1 MKQINSFSILFTFV
15 LLLLAPNLA
24 AAELIA
30 EAFEI
35 PYQINNSDHILIGTV
50 SGIEICDYYTN
61 NTIAVDEWLYNSL
74 PENTLT
80 VRTNIG
86 TNASLED
93 EAEFTKN
100 EPVLLML
107 KDQRPDEGVFRVSDG
122 YAGKHSI
129 SDRDTVIKELK
140 AQGKWK
146 GEDQTGNKTNDI
158 EPKTGTAANVSQ
170 DTSSKSA
177 ILDINDTNLQL
188 VPLDFGPQ
196 TFKNLKN
203 NPDFLATRGQM
214 PQFFTQAER
223 KNWLGKL
230 DRTRNIV
237 ATDIDINPYLHPKGP
252 VIEYGWNIDGYF
264 EVILYKDMNVTDSQ
278 ISEIYNV
285 INRGANK
292 AGIQEIPVV
301 FFKRDFIQDA
311 ILTEDSGAIEEKS
324 NLSTSK
330 ANNGELNYSNN
341 NNSTSDN
348 GSRSNG
354 NKSSVISSSPDFEL
368 LGSLVCLYGGWRL
381 TKK

>member
-1 MKQINSFSILFTFV
+1 MKQIYSFSILFTFV

-80 VRTNIG
+80 VMTNIG

-146 GEDQTGNKTNDI
+146 REDQTGNISNSTENENEI
-158 EPKTGTAANVSQ
+158 PQ
-170 DTSSKSA
+170 R
-177 ILDINDTNLQL
+177 L
-188 VPLDFGPQ
+188 PLTFGPG
-196 TFKNLKN
+196 TLDKLKS
-203 NPDFLATRGQM
+203 NPDFIAAYGSIPAFSNQDD
-214 PQFFTQAER
+214 R
-223 KNWLGKL
+223 KQWLDKL
-230 DRTRNIV
+230 DNIYHMV
-237 ATDIDINPYLHPKGP
+237 IPEMSKYEYPNGP
-252 VIEYGWNIDGYF
+252 VTAFGYSIDGVLQVGVNKTVEKPF
-264 EVILYKDMNVTDSQ
+264 MD
-278 ISEIYNV
+278 EIYK
-285 INRGANK
+285 IFDSK
-292 AGIQEIPVV
+292 ASLIGIKEVPVV
-301 FFKRDFIQDA
+301 FVHEDLA
-311 ILTEDSGAIEEKS
+311 VLTTLPVVNKTA
-324 NLSTSK
+324 NLSVSRDK
-330 ANNGELNYSNN
+330 NSVELN
-341 NNSTSDN
+341 NNSSGN
-348 GSRSNG
+348 EPSN
-354 NKSSVISSSPDFEL
+354 KRFAPDFGL
-368 LGSLVCLYGGWRL
+368 LGSLICLYGGWRL
-381 TKK
+381 RKK